1 MKKILNDL
9 CINFSS
15 LCDTRILYFGVGLPI
30 ILQNNVYCIT
40 NNLRGLSFPLP
51 VQDLALKKGEN
62 IIMVR
67 DFD

>member
-51 VQDLALKKGEN
+51 AQDLAFKKGEN